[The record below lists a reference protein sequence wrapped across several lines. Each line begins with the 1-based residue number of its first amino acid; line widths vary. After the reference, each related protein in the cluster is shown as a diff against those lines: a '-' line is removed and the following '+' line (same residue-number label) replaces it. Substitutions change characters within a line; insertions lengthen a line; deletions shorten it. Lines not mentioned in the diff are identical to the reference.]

1 MRSRNSGRKPL
12 SEDEWHAQ
20 MEVRLG
26 AIDARLDALEAH
38 AAAAAEVL
46 AHAEQMLAEW
56 QELAPVLR
64 EIRLGERRGR
74 G

>member
-1 MRSRNSGRKPL
+1 MQATGRKIM
-12 SEDEWHAQ
+12 SEDEWRAQ
-20 MEVRLG
+20 IEVRLG

-46 AHAEQMLAEW
+46 AHAEQMLVEW
-56 QELAPVLR
+56 QELAPVLL
-64 EIRLGERRGR
+64 EIRFGERRGR

>member
-1 MRSRNSGRKPL
+1 MMEEEWRMRV
-12 SEDEWHAQ
+12 EA
-20 MEVRLG
+20 RLA
-26 AIDARLDALEAH
+26 AIDGRLNALEAH

-46 AHAEQMLAEW
+46 AHAERMLLDW
-56 QELAPVLR
+56 QEFAPVLR

>member
-1 MRSRNSGRKPL
+1 MSLTRSGI
-12 SEDEWHAQ
+12 EQ
-20 MEVRLG
+20 RLG
-26 AIDARLDALEAH
+26 ALEAH

-56 QELAPVLR
+56 QEFAPVLR

>member
-1 MRSRNSGRKPL
+1 M
-12 SEDEWHAQ
+12 SEDEWRARI
-20 MEVRLG
+20 EVRLG

-46 AHAEQMLAEW
+46 AHAEQMLVEW

-64 EIRLGERRGR
+64 EIRFGERRGR